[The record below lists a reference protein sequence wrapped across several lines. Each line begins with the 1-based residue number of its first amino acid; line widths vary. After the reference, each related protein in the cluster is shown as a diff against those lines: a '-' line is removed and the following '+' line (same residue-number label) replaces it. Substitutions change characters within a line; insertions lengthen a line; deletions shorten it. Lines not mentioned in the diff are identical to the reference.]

1 MNDAPVGAADTGYI
15 KEDGTLTVSNGGSA
29 VTGTDSNNNN
39 ESGDTTGDV
48 LLNDTDADAG
58 ASLTVS
64 AVQGQSSNVGSNVT
78 GTYGTLNLDS
88 NGSYTYIANQSAAD
102 GLAAGVSAADTFA
115 YTCLLYTSPSPRDRG

>member
-48 LLNDTDADAG
+48 LLNDTDADDS

-64 AVQGQSSNVGSNVT
+64 AVQGQGSNVGSNVT
-78 GTYGTLNLDS
+78 GTYGTLNLDA
-88 NGSYTYIANQSAAD
+88 NGSYTY
-102 GLAAGVSAADTFA
+102 
-115 YTCLLYTSPSPRDRG
+115 CLLYTSDAADE